1 MTATMHAAPH
11 GTMSQGLWVPLV
23 TPFHNDRLDLDALQS
38 LARDLAADMAGQVAA
53 DVAGDLL
60 VEAAHVAGDV
70 TDDLLVDAAVQVAGK
85 LAETRSA
92 NATADI
98 AGAVLFGSTG
108 EGHLLSSAERKDAAD
123 AVRDA
128 VPSLPLIVGAGGI
141 DTRDV
146 ARDLRAL
153 DALQPQAWLIP
164 PPCYLQPSE
173 AGIHWHYATLSDASD
188 RPIVIY
194 DVPGRT
200 GASLSPG
207 AVESLCATTA
217 CAAIK
222 ACDAALRSA
231 LIARGRVPVLCG
243 DDTAFLA
250 HALAGGHGAIS
261 ASAHVRPDL
270 FAAILRLVQTGDV
283 PAATELFDAVLP
295 LIHALF
301 QEPNPAPLKALLA
314 LEGRIHDELRR
325 PMTPASR
332 TLGRQVHALA
342 AALPSREQVRRIR
355 NDMLATS

>member
-1 MTATMHAAPH
+1 MTAPLPEVRH
-11 GTMSQGLWVPLV
+11 GAVPDGLWIPLV
-23 TPFHNDRLDLDALQS
+23 TPFHHDRVDLDALQS
-38 LARDLAADMAGQVAA
+38 LAREMAAEGLAG
-53 DVAGDLL
+53 
-60 VEAAHVAGDV
+60 
-70 TDDLLVDAAVQVAGK
+70 
-85 LAETRSA
+85 
-92 NATADI
+92 DI

-108 EGHLLSSAERKDAAD
+108 EGHLLSIAERKDAAD

-128 VPSLPLIVGAGGI
+128 APSLPLMFGAGGI

-200 GASLSPG
+200 GTRMSPG
-207 AVESLCATTA
+207 AVESLCETTS

-231 LIARGRVPVLCG
+231 LVARGRVPVFCG

-250 HALAGGHGAIS
+250 HAVAGGQGAIS

-270 FAAILRLVQTGDV
+270 FAAILRLV
-283 PAATELFDAVLP
+283 AADALALAQELFDAVLP

-314 LEGRIHDELRR
+314 RQGRIHDALRR
-325 PMTPASR
+325 PLTPASR
-332 TLGRQVHALA
+332 TLGRQLHALA
-342 AALPSREQVRRIR
+342 AALPSREQVRRTR
-355 NDMLATS
+355 DATLATS

>member
-1 MTATMHAAPH
+1 M
-11 GTMSQGLWVPLV
+11 V
-23 TPFHNDRLDLDALQS
+23 TPFHHDRIDLGALQS
-38 LARDLAADMAGQVAA
+38 LARDLGAEG
-53 DVAGDLL
+53 VAGNL
-60 VEAAHVAGDV
+60 
-70 TDDLLVDAAVQVAGK
+70 
-85 LAETRSA
+85 
-92 NATADI
+92 

-108 EGHLLSSAERKDAAD
+108 EGHLLSIAERRDAAN

-128 VPSLPLIVGAGGI
+128 APSLPLIFGAGGI

-153 DALQPQAWLIP
+153 DALQPDAWLIP

-200 GASLSPG
+200 GVRLSAG
-207 AVESLCATTA
+207 TVESLCETTS

-222 ACDAALRSA
+222 ACDAALRGDLLA
-231 LIARGRVPVLCG
+231 QGRIPVFCG

-250 HALAGGHGAIS
+250 HAAAGGQGAIS

-270 FAAILRLVQTGDV
+270 FAAILRLAPTDAV
-283 PAATELFDAVLP
+283 PLAHELFNAVLP

-314 LEGRIHDELRR
+314 QAGRIHDELRR
-325 PMTPASR
+325 PLTPASR
-332 TLGRQVHALA
+332 TLARQVRALA
-342 AALPSREQVRRIR
+342 AALPSRDRVQHMERQHGVPT
-355 NDMLATS
+355 MTCL